1 MEKFITKLLYFF
13 CGLLL
18 SLFIDKN
25 YFSSKIYNEQIYK
38 VVMIIIVMTPIIHII
53 FEKKRIN
60 LKILYQNLLWII
72 FFLGLGIIV
81 NKSNNIVPIIWGNF
95 IVKKLFIKIRNIFEF
110 KNFINFESM
119 NFNKIITT
127 ILISGY
133 VLTYI
138 IYIFIHLKKTKK
150 VLKNN
155 KNLIDNRKSQLEMLK
170 NEINS
175 GVSSILIDDIWGSGK
190 TFFIKEFIKNYE
202 NEYNFIYLKTPYF
215 ELKSEFRKKL
225 LSEIN
230 RIFLKNGILSS
241 ALIGL
246 TKYFNIS
253 IKGIGVNTY
262 QLEYSEIIEKI
273 KNDLNNLDNKLV
285 LVLDDLDRIEKEGN
299 LIEFFNFIGELK
311 IDLGNKIVVII
322 LSSSEKLIQNLRIDD
337 NKYLEKY
344 FDKSFLLR
352 KSEIFDLIDL
362 FCKENNIVEDTKLI
376 IYKIINN
383 IQEYK
388 YSEII
393 DLKKYGLNNQ
403 EKIKEDNEKIEKLRK
418 EYNSRKTFRNV
429 ERIIKNI
436 KRIENLEK
444 LDEDNKEIF
453 MICEIVEVLL
463 PEEWEKL
470 KNKEKSELQS
480 EESIIKRLLCK
491 EIFFYEKQLEIKFDI
506 FYSIKQYKFSNQ
518 ENYYYNILNLKKYLF
533 KEISKEELGKEVQD
547 ITCSEYEKVAELFK
561 FNSDENRILLKYFL
575 DNIKNKCDFFGLY
588 IKYKLNYKLVFG
600 QNIDEF
606 LKEVDKIE
614 ENGKIRDAN
623 NVIYYNFIK
632 ECIVISG
639 LISIDKIFQMDAN
652 REEMWNLEI
661 VKENIEKYIKEHSEG
676 IKLLNY
682 LYKMIKQEPTNYDNF
697 KILENRIKEIF
708 KTEKEPEQKIVE
720 ELKKNEKKYGYQN
733 LFDLIEKLKKGVE
746 FKNNNIIDEYLKE
759 LKIIEK
765 KRRVIDEIVNFHTIN
780 HKDFEFEL
788 GEIKDVLRKIYNENE
803 KIYLEIKRYIENE
816 KFEIYEMWE
825 NVFEN
830 IENDD
835 S

>member
-38 VVMIIIVMTPIIHII
+38 VVIIIIITIPIIHII
-53 FEKKRIN
+53 FENKRIN

-72 FFLGLGIIV
+72 FFSGLGIIV

-127 ILISGY
+127 ILILGY

-273 KNDLNNLDNKLV
+273 KNDLNKLDNKLV

-322 LSSSEKLIQNLRIDD
+322 LSSSEKLIQNVRIDD
-337 NKYLEKY
+337 NNYLEKY

-393 DLKKYGLNNQ
+393 DLKKYGLNDQ
-403 EKIKEDNEKIEKLRK
+403 GKIKEDNEKIEKLRK

-470 KNKEKSELQS
+470 KNKEKSELQN
-480 EESIIKRLLCK
+480 EESIIKRLLGK
-491 EIFFYEKQLEIKFDI
+491 EIFFDEKQLEIKFDI

-533 KEISKEELGKEVQD
+533 KKISKEELGKGVQD
-547 ITCSEYEKVAELFK
+547 ITYNEYEKVAELFK
-561 FNSDENRILLKYFL
+561 FNSDEKRILLKYFL
-575 DNIKNKCDFFGLY
+575 ENIKNKCDFFGLY

-708 KTEKEPEQKIVE
+708 RTEKEPEQKIVE
-720 ELKKNEKKYGYQN
+720 ELKKNETKYGYQN
-733 LFDLIEKLKKGVE
+733 LFNLIEKLKKEVE

-765 KRRVIDEIVNFHTIN
+765 KRWVIDKIVNFHTIN
-780 HKDFEFEL
+780 NKDFEFEL
-788 GEIKDVLRKIYNENE
+788 GEIKDVLKEIYNENE

-825 NVFEN
+825 NVFEDT
-830 IENDD
+830 EN
-835 S
+835 SNS

>member
-429 ERIIKNI
+429 ERIIK
-436 KRIENLEK
+436 
-444 LDEDNKEIF
+444 
-453 MICEIVEVLL
+453 
-463 PEEWEKL
+463 
-470 KNKEKSELQS
+470 KN
-480 EESIIKRLLCK
+480 
-491 EIFFYEKQLEIKFDI
+491 
-506 FYSIKQYKFSNQ
+506 
-518 ENYYYNILNLKKYLF
+518 
-533 KEISKEELGKEVQD
+533 
-547 ITCSEYEKVAELFK
+547 
-561 FNSDENRILLKYFL
+561 
-575 DNIKNKCDFFGLY
+575 
-588 IKYKLNYKLVFG
+588 
-600 QNIDEF
+600 
-606 LKEVDKIE
+606 
-614 ENGKIRDAN
+614 
-623 NVIYYNFIK
+623 
-632 ECIVISG
+632 
-639 LISIDKIFQMDAN
+639 
-652 REEMWNLEI
+652 
-661 VKENIEKYIKEHSEG
+661 
-676 IKLLNY
+676 
-682 LYKMIKQEPTNYDNF
+682 
-697 KILENRIKEIF
+697 
-708 KTEKEPEQKIVE
+708 
-720 ELKKNEKKYGYQN
+720 
-733 LFDLIEKLKKGVE
+733 
-746 FKNNNIIDEYLKE
+746 
-759 LKIIEK
+759 
-765 KRRVIDEIVNFHTIN
+765 
-780 HKDFEFEL
+780 
-788 GEIKDVLRKIYNENE
+788 
-803 KIYLEIKRYIENE
+803 
-816 KFEIYEMWE
+816 
-825 NVFEN
+825 
-830 IENDD
+830 
-835 S
+835 

>member
-311 IDLGNKIVVII
+311 IDLGNKIVVIV

-393 DLKKYGLNNQ
+393 NLKKYGLNNQ
-403 EKIKEDNEKIEKLRK
+403 EEIKEDNEKIEKLRK

-436 KRIENLEK
+436 KRIEKLEK
-444 LDEDNKEIF
+444 LDEYNKEIF

-480 EESIIKRLLCK
+480 EESIIKRLLGK
-491 EIFFYEKQLEIKFDI
+491 EIFFDEKQLEIKFDI
-506 FYSIKQYKFSNQ
+506 FYLIKQYKFSNQ

-547 ITCSEYEKVAELFK
+547 ITYNEYEKVAELFK
-561 FNSDENRILLKYFL
+561 FNSDEKRILLKYFL
-575 DNIKNKCDFFGLY
+575 ENIKNKCDFFGLY

-708 KTEKEPEQKIVE
+708 KTEKEPEEKIVE
-720 ELKKNEKKYGYQN
+720 ELKKNETKYGYQK